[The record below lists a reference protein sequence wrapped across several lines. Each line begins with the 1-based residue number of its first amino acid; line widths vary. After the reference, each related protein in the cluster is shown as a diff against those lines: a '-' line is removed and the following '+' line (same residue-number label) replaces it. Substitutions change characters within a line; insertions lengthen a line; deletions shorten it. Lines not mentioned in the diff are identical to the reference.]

1 MAGLGKS
8 SILSSTGTGGR
19 GGGGGGTSIKA
30 ARVKGVILNDKDYPE
45 MFEAKSKW
53 ENIGS
58 IFFEFVDAP
67 NRTTSL
73 ESLNLAKPMNPGQ
86 KHIPLENELVCIVT
100 VNAGI
105 DQEFFPGDQTF
116 FYFSPI
122 NVWNS
127 CHQNGIPDGTFQSNA
142 SKPLSQQQNY
152 EQTSGGSPNV
162 VDPKSPSI
170 ILGKTFEALDNVK
183 NLQLYEGDI
192 VEEGR
197 WGHSIRFG
205 STVSDG
211 KPSNPWSSQG
221 KDGDPIIVI
230 RNGQYED
237 SDDAWIPQL
246 EDINKDKTSVYL
258 TSTQNIPIE
267 TINNEFTSY
276 NDAPTKPDKYAGSQ
290 VIINSDRLVF
300 NAKTDSVLISGE
312 KSVFLGGNGSL
323 NLNAGQNIVVEC
335 DDIKLGDKEATEPL
349 ILGDKFLNDLS
360 SLLQEILV
368 LGNTLGASP
377 IMIAPFTPSPAHIP
391 SATAM
396 SIRAQTML
404 TNIETYKSKISKT
417 K

>member
-1 MAGLGKS
+1 MLGKA
-8 SILSSTGTGGR
+8 SILSSTGVGGKSSS
-19 GGGGGGTSIKA
+19 GGGTSVKA

-45 MFEAKSKW
+45 MFEAKDKW

-73 ESLNLAKPMNPGQ
+73 ESLNLAKPLNPGQ
-86 KHIPLENELVCIVT
+86 KHIPLENELVCIIT
-100 VNAGI
+100 INASVN
-105 DQEFFPGDQTF
+105 QEFFPGDKSF
-116 FYFSPI
+116 FYFSPV

-162 VDPKSPSI
+162 VDPKAPSI
-170 ILGKTFEALDNVK
+170 VLGRTFEALDNIK
-183 NLQLYEGDI
+183 NLQPYEGDVI
-192 VEEGR
+192 EEGR
-197 WGHSIRFG
+197 WGQSIRFG

-211 KPSNPWSSQG
+211 TPSNPWSSQG
-221 KDGDPIIVI
+221 KDGDPITII
-230 RNGQYED
+230 RNGQYGD
-237 SDDAWIPQL
+237 SNDPWVPQV
-246 EDINKDKTSVYL
+246 EDINQDKTSVYL

-276 NDAPTKPDKYAGSQ
+276 NDAPAKPDKYAGSQ
-290 VIINSDRLVF
+290 VILNSDRLVF
-300 NAKTDSVLISGE
+300 NAKTDHVLISGQE
-312 KSVFLGGNGSL
+312 SVFLGGNRSL
-323 NLNAGQNIVVEC
+323 NFNAGQNIVVEC

-349 ILGDKFLNDLS
+349 ILGDKFLSDLS
-360 SLLQEILV
+360 SLLQEIIT

-377 IMIAPFTPSPAHIP
+377 IMIAPFTPSPAHIVP
-391 SATAM
+391 STGM
-396 SIRAQTML
+396 SIKAQTML